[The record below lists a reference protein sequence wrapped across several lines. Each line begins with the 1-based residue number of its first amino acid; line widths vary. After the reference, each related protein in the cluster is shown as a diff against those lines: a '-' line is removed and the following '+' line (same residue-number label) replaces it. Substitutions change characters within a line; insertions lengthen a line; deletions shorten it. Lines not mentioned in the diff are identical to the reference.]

1 MPSRKFELPPDEVT
15 KNENPACVACG
26 VFSCANFPKPRLKE
40 NWGMKKLRF
49 AKAYGFHSE
58 FGAKQVLD
66 RAAATKLILARSRV
80 KRVTVM

>member
-15 KNENPACVACG
+15 KNENPACVA
-26 VFSCANFPKPRLKE
+26 CANFPKPRLKE